1 MIQKDTNAGVR
12 DASVALLTTFKA
24 YLYESSLVNEAIQ
37 SLPKYRISEINKDAA
52 EKLKTVQPATNVSD
66 LPHSSSQKNVS
77 RPMTANSNDVF
88 VVLKQI
94 LSTPISSQN
103 PSLLSQQL
111 DEAVEK
117 LG

>member
-1 MIQKDTNAGVR
+1 
-12 DASVALLTTFKA
+12 
-24 YLYESSLVNEAIQ
+24 
-37 SLPKYRISEINKDAA
+37 
-52 EKLKTVQPATNVSD
+52 
-66 LPHSSSQKNVS
+66 
-77 RPMTANSNDVF
+77 MTANSNDVF